1 MARPCLYLNFI
12 MLVPLHPAIV
22 HFPIALITAALILHG
37 IQLWKP
43 NWLGRVVGMW
53 LMGLATIFSIA
64 AVLTGQ
70 KEAAK
75 AGEIGYPTETLIFI
89 ERHETL
95 GKIVVWGAIIFFV
108 SWVYLF
114 LKYKNDIRLDRF
126 ALAFLLLLFM
136 IVTISAYTGGQ
147 LVYIHGVG
155 TP

>member
-1 MARPCLYLNFI
+1 MPL
-12 MLVPLHPAIV
+12 PLHPAIV
-22 HFPIALITAALILHG
+22 HFPIALITTALILHG

-43 NWLGRVVGMW
+43 NWLGRVVGLW

-64 AVLTGQ
+64 AVLSGN

-75 AGEIGYPTETLIFI
+75 AGENGSPTETLILI
-89 ERHETL
+89 ERHETI
-95 GKIVVWGAIIFFV
+95 GNIVVWGSILFFIG
-108 SWVYLF
+108 WIYLF
-114 LKYKNDIRLDRF
+114 LKYKNDIRLDRL

-136 IVTISAYTGGQ
+136 IVTLSAYTGGQ

>member
-43 NWLGRVVGMW
+43 NWLSRVVGLW
-53 LMGLATIFSIA
+53 LMGLATISAIA

-75 AGEIGYPTETLIFI
+75 AGKIGYPTETLILI
-89 ERHETL
+89 ERHETF
-95 GKIVVWGAIIFFV
+95 GNIVVWGSILFFIG
-108 SWVYLF
+108 WVYF
-114 LKYKNDIRLDRF
+114 FFKYKNDIQLDRL

-136 IVTISAYTGGQ
+136 IVTVSAYTGGQ
-147 LVYIHGVG
+147 LVYIHGGG

>member
-1 MARPCLYLNFI
+1 MPL
-12 MLVPLHPAIV
+12 PLHPAIV
-22 HFPIALITAALILHG
+22 HFPIALITTALILHG

-43 NWLGRVVGMW
+43 NWLGRVVGLW

-64 AVLTGQ
+64 AVLSGK

-75 AGEIGYPTETLIFI
+75 AGEIGYPIETLIFI
-89 ERHETL
+89 ERHETI
-95 GKIVVWGAIIFFV
+95 GNIVVWGSILFFIG
-108 SWVYLF
+108 WIYLF
-114 LKYKNDIRLDRF
+114 LKYKNDIRLDRL

-136 IVTISAYTGGQ
+136 IVTLSAYTGGQ

>member
-1 MARPCLYLNFI
+1 MPL
-12 MLVPLHPAIV
+12 PLHPAIV
-22 HFPIALITAALILHG
+22 HFPIALITTALILHG

-43 NWLGRVVGMW
+43 NWLGRVVGLW

-64 AVLTGQ
+64 AGLSGK

-75 AGEIGYPTETLIFI
+75 AGEIGYPTETLILI
-89 ERHETL
+89 ERHETI
-95 GKIVVWGAIIFFV
+95 GNIVVWGSILFFIG
-108 SWVYLF
+108 WIYLF
-114 LKYKNDIRLDRF
+114 LKYKNDIRLDRL

>member
-1 MARPCLYLNFI
+1 
-12 MLVPLHPAIV
+12 
-22 HFPIALITAALILHG
+22 
-37 IQLWKP
+37 
-43 NWLGRVVGMW
+43 
-53 LMGLATIFSIA
+53 MGLATIFSIA

-95 GKIVVWGAIIFFV
+95 GNIVVWGSILFFV
-108 SWVYLF
+108 GWVYLF
-114 LKYKNDIRLDRF
+114 LKFKNDIRLDRL

>member
-1 MARPCLYLNFI
+1 MPL
-12 MLVPLHPAIV
+12 PLHPAIV
-22 HFPIALITAALILHG
+22 HFPIALITTALILHG

-43 NWLGRVVGMW
+43 NWLGRVVGLW

-64 AVLTGQ
+64 AVLSGQ

-89 ERHETL
+89 ERHETI
-95 GKIVVWGAIIFFV
+95 GNIVVWGSILFFV
-108 SWVYLF
+108 GWIYLF
-114 LKYKNDIRLDRF
+114 LKYKNDIRLDRL

-147 LVYIHGVG
+147 LVYIHGVWH
-155 TP
+155 TID

>member
-1 MARPCLYLNFI
+1 MPL
-12 MLVPLHPAIV
+12 PLHPAIV
-22 HFPIALITAALILHG
+22 HFPIALITTALILHG

-43 NWLGRVVGMW
+43 NWLGRVVGLW

-64 AVLTGQ
+64 AVLSGR

-89 ERHETL
+89 ERHKTI
-95 GKIVVWGAIIFFV
+95 GNIVVWGSILFFV
-108 SWVYLF
+108 GWIYLF
-114 LKYKNDIRLDRF
+114 LKYKNDIRLDKL

>member
-1 MARPCLYLNFI
+1 MPL
-12 MLVPLHPAIV
+12 PLHPAIV
-22 HFPIALITAALILHG
+22 HFPIALITTALILHG

-43 NWLGRVVGMW
+43 NWLGRVVGLW

-64 AVLTGQ
+64 AVLSGK

-75 AGEIGYPTETLIFI
+75 ASEIGYPTETLILI
-89 ERHETL
+89 ERHETI
-95 GKIVVWGAIIFFV
+95 GNIVVWGSILFFIG
-108 SWVYLF
+108 WIYLF
-114 LKYKNDIRLDRF
+114 LKYKNDIRLDRL

-136 IVTISAYTGGQ
+136 IVTLSAYTGGQ

>member
-1 MARPCLYLNFI
+1 MPL
-12 MLVPLHPAIV
+12 PLHPAIV
-22 HFPIALITAALILHG
+22 HFPIALITTALILHG

-43 NWLGRVVGMW
+43 NWLGRVVGLW

-64 AVLTGQ
+64 AVLSGK

-89 ERHETL
+89 ERHETI
-95 GKIVVWGAIIFFV
+95 GNIVVWGSILFFGG
-108 SWVYLF
+108 WIYLF
-114 LKYKNDIRLDRF
+114 LKYKNDIRLDKL

>member
-1 MARPCLYLNFI
+1 MPL
-12 MLVPLHPAIV
+12 PLHPAIV
-22 HFPIALITAALILHG
+22 HFPIALITTALILHG

-43 NWLGRVVGMW
+43 NWLGRVVGLW

-64 AVLTGQ
+64 AVLSGR

-89 ERHETL
+89 ERHKTI
-95 GKIVVWGAIIFFV
+95 GNIVVWGSILFFV
-108 SWVYLF
+108 GWIYLF
-114 LKYKNDIRLDRF
+114 LKYKNDIRLDRL

>member
-1 MARPCLYLNFI
+1 MPL
-12 MLVPLHPAIV
+12 PLHPAIV
-22 HFPIALITAALILHG
+22 HFPIALITTALILHG

-43 NWLGRVVGMW
+43 NWLGRVVGLW
-53 LMGLATIFSIA
+53 LMGLATIFLIA
-64 AVLTGQ
+64 AVLSGQ

-75 AGEIGYPTETLIFI
+75 AGEIGFPTETLIFI
-89 ERHETL
+89 ERHETI
-95 GKIVVWGAIIFFV
+95 GNIVVWGSILFFGG
-108 SWVYLF
+108 WIYLF
-114 LKYKNDIRLDRF
+114 LKYKNDIRLDKL

>member
-1 MARPCLYLNFI
+1 
-12 MLVPLHPAIV
+12 MLVPLHPSIV
-22 HFPIALITAALILHG
+22 HFPIALITAALILHE

-43 NWLGRVVGMW
+43 NWLSRVVGLW
-53 LMGLATIFSIA
+53 LMGLATISAIV

-75 AGEIGYPTETLIFI
+75 AGKIGYPTETLILI
-89 ERHETL
+89 ERHETF
-95 GKIVVWGAIIFFV
+95 GNIVVWGSILFFIG
-108 SWVYLF
+108 WVYF
-114 LKYKNDIRLDRF
+114 FFKYKNDIQLDRL

-136 IVTISAYTGGQ
+136 IVTVSAYTGGQ

>member
-1 MARPCLYLNFI
+1 MPL
-12 MLVPLHPAIV
+12 PLHPAIV
-22 HFPIALITAALILHG
+22 HFPIALITTALILHG

-43 NWLGRVVGMW
+43 NWLGRVVGLW
-53 LMGLATIFSIA
+53 LMGLATIFLIA
-64 AVLTGQ
+64 AVLSGQ

-75 AGEIGYPTETLIFI
+75 AGEIGFPTETLIFI
-89 ERHETL
+89 ERHETI
-95 GKIVVWGAIIFFV
+95 GNIVVWGSILFFV
-108 SWVYLF
+108 GWIYLF
-114 LKYKNDIRLDRF
+114 LKYKNDIRLDRL

>member
-1 MARPCLYLNFI
+1 
-12 MLVPLHPAIV
+12 
-22 HFPIALITAALILHG
+22 
-37 IQLWKP
+37 
-43 NWLGRVVGMW
+43 
-53 LMGLATIFSIA
+53 MGLATIFSIA

-95 GKIVVWGAIIFFV
+95 GKIVVWGAILFFV

-114 LKYKNDIRLDRF
+114 LKYKNDLRIDRL
-126 ALAFLLLLFM
+126 ALAFLLLLFL
-136 IVTISAYTGGQ
+136 IVTVSAYTGGQ

>member
-1 MARPCLYLNFI
+1 
-12 MLVPLHPAIV
+12 
-22 HFPIALITAALILHG
+22 
-37 IQLWKP
+37 
-43 NWLGRVVGMW
+43 
-53 LMGLATIFSIA
+53 MGLATIFSIA
-64 AVLTGQ
+64 AVLSGQ

-89 ERHETL
+89 ERHKTI
-95 GKIVVWGAIIFFV
+95 GNIVVWGSILFFV
-108 SWVYLF
+108 GWIYLF
-114 LKYKNDIRLDRF
+114 LKYKNDIRLDRL

>member
-43 NWLGRVVGMW
+43 NWLSRVVGLW
-53 LMGLATIFSIA
+53 LMGLATISAIA

-70 KEAAK
+70 KEATK
-75 AGEIGYPTETLIFI
+75 ASGIGYPTETLVLM
-89 ERHETL
+89 ERHETI
-95 GKIVVWGAIIFFV
+95 GNIVVWGSILFFIG
-108 SWVYLF
+108 WIYLF
-114 LKYKNDIRLDRF
+114 LKYKNDIRLDRL

>member
-1 MARPCLYLNFI
+1 MPL
-12 MLVPLHPAIV
+12 PLHPAIV
-22 HFPIALITAALILHG
+22 HFPIALITTALILHG

-53 LMGLATIFSIA
+53 LMGLATIFSMGS
-64 AVLTGQ
+64 VLTGQ

-95 GKIVVWGAIIFFV
+95 GNIVVWGTILFFV
-108 SWVYLF
+108 GWVYLF
-114 LKYKNDIRLDRF
+114 LKYKNDLRLDRL

>member
-1 MARPCLYLNFI
+1 

-22 HFPIALITAALILHG
+22 HFPIALITTALILHG

-43 NWLGRVVGMW
+43 NWLGRVVGLW

-64 AVLTGQ
+64 AVLSGQ

-75 AGEIGYPTETLIFI
+75 AGKIGYPTETLIFI
-89 ERHETL
+89 ERHETI
-95 GKIVVWGAIIFFV
+95 GNIVVWGSILFFV
-108 SWVYLF
+108 GWIYLF
-114 LKYKNDIRLDRF
+114 LKYKNDIRLDRL